1 MNVIIFGATGMVG
14 QGVLRECLRDPG
26 VETVLCI
33 GRSRVANRDHRL
45 RELVVANPGDLSA
58 INGDVSGFDAC
69 FFCLGVSA
77 GGMSEE
83 KYRKLTFDLTLG
95 AARTLAVRNPGMT
108 FVYVSGTGTDSTEHG
123 RVMWARVKGATENA
137 LLRLPFKAAYMF
149 RPGAI
154 QPIHGITSRTRL
166 YRIIYAVTGPLW
178 PILRRLFP
186 NQVSTTERIGMAML
200 AAAQNGAPKPILEPP
215 DIEALARTRD

>member
-14 QGVLRECLRDPG
+14 QGVLIECLRDPAVNG
-26 VETVLCI
+26 VLCI
-33 GRSRVANRDHRL
+33 GRSPVPKRHAKL
-45 RELVVANPGDLSA
+45 REIVVPDPGNLSTIA
-58 INGDVSGFDAC
+58 GNLTGYDAC

-83 KYRKLTFDLTLG
+83 KYRQITFDLTLG
-95 AARTLAVRNPGMT
+95 AARTLAELNPAMT
-108 FVYVSGTGTDSTEHG
+108 FIYVSGAGTDSTEQG

-137 LLRLPFKAAYMF
+137 ILKLPFKAAYMF

-154 QPIHGITSRTRL
+154 QPLNGVTSRTRI
-166 YRIIYAVTGPLW
+166 YRVIYAVTTPLW
-178 PILRRLFP
+178 PLLRRLFP
-186 NQVSTTERIGMAML
+186 NQISTTERIGQAML
-200 AAAQNGAPKPILEPP
+200 AAASKGAPKPILEPP